1 MDRSDILEQLT
12 QDVLAYVMRGGFPE
26 SEVAHSIK
34 PEGLDERFA
43 EYETLLDLH
52 FVLKDDVVAF
62 VRNLDARLRSVRT
75 ETERVSRT
83 RRGTVDGRI
92 DWAATTKRRY
102 SGNPSDRS
110 LFVCENRSEDYDIP
124 ENVVLKRLL
133 SVVYATLETAEK
145 YLNGDYEW
153 VRETWKGDSQL
164 IENLRRVMERN
175 VHVRRIRDP
184 ETYEPTERM
193 LTAAE
198 SSRQE
203 VYREAAALLRT
214 RNRIF
219 DGDGDEIRSL
229 LDETAVTPDD
239 ENTLFELFVLFRFV
253 AALERLEDGQ
263 VQFETI
269 SSGRQEVARL
279 NGDREI
285 VLYHD
290 NSAADRDLSFLA
302 EPEADAEVA
311 SRTERVQ
318 QVALD
323 VANDYFQDRQFR
335 SHTGRPD
342 VIVLEIRDETADER
356 EYLVAE
362 VKNSTRTDTVRR
374 GIKETLEYLAFLR
387 VNEEFVF
394 EGDYFGTGWNGV
406 LVVQDLDEQTTD
418 VTEQA
423 DREIKILQASEI
435 ETQLG
440 VVLSEIL

>member
-1 MDRSDILEQLT
+1 MDRIEILEQLT

-26 SEVAHSIK
+26 SEVARSIK

-52 FVLKDDVVAF
+52 FVLKDDVVGF
-62 VRNLDARLRSVRT
+62 IGELDARLRSVRT

-124 ENVVLKRLL
+124 ENVVLKQLL
-133 SVVYATLETAEK
+133 SVVYTTLEAAEE
-145 YLNGDYEW
+145 YLDGDYEW
-153 VRETWKGDSQL
+153 VRETWKGDTEL
-164 IENLRRVMERN
+164 IADLRRVMERN

-198 SSRQE
+198 SSRQP

-214 RNRIF
+214 RDRIF
-219 DGDGDEIRSL
+219 DGDEAEIRSL

-239 ENTLFELFVLFRFV
+239 DNTLFELFVLFRFV
-253 AALERLEDGQ
+253 AVLERLEDGQ

-279 NGDREI
+279 DGDREI

-302 EPEADAEVA
+302 EPETDAGAA

-323 VANDYFQDRQFR
+323 VANGYFQERGFR
-335 SHTGRPD
+335 NHTGRPD
-342 VIVLEIRDETADER
+342 VIVLEIRDEAADER

-362 VKNSTRTDTVRR
+362 VKNSTRTDTIRR

-394 EGDYFGTGWNGV
+394 EDDYFGSGWNGV
-406 LVVQDLDEQTTD
+406 LVVQDLDEPTAD
-418 VTEQA
+418 VAEQA

-435 ETQLG
+435 EAQLG
-440 VVLSEIL
+440 TVLSEVL

>member
-1 MDRSDILEQLT
+1 MDRAEILEQLT

-26 SEVAHSIK
+26 SEVARSIK

-52 FVLKDDVVAF
+52 FVLKEDVVTF
-62 VRNLDARLRSVRT
+62 VRELDARLRSVRT

-133 SVVYATLETAEK
+133 SVVYTTLEAAEE
-145 YLNGDYEW
+145 YLDGDYEW
-153 VRETWKGDSQL
+153 VRETWKGDAQL
-164 IENLRRVMERN
+164 IEDLRRVMERN

-193 LTAAE
+193 LTVAE

-203 VYREAAALLRT
+203 VYREAATLLRT
-214 RNRIF
+214 RDRIF
-219 DGDGDEIRSL
+219 DGDEAEIRSL

-239 ENTLFELFVLFRFV
+239 DNTLFELFVLFRFV
-253 AALERLEDGQ
+253 AVLERLEDGQ
-263 VQFETI
+263 VRFETI

-279 NGDREI
+279 DGDREI

-302 EPEADAEVA
+302 EPDEA

-323 VANDYFQDRQFR
+323 VANGYFQDRSFR
-335 SHTGRPD
+335 NHTGRPD
-342 VIVLEIRDETADER
+342 VIVLEIRDEDADER

-362 VKNSTRTDTVRR
+362 VKNSTRTDTIRR

-406 LVVQDLDEQTTD
+406 LVVQDLDEPTANVD
-418 VTEQA
+418 EQA

-435 ETQLG
+435 ESQLG
-440 VVLSEIL
+440 AVLSEVL

>member
-1 MDRSDILEQLT
+1 MDRAEILEQLT

-26 SEVAHSIK
+26 SEVARSIK

-52 FVLKDDVVAF
+52 FVLKEDVVTF
-62 VRNLDARLRSVRT
+62 VRELDARLRSVRT

-133 SVVYATLETAEK
+133 SVVYTTLEAAEE
-145 YLNGDYEW
+145 YLDGDYEW
-153 VRETWKGDSQL
+153 VRETWKGDAQL
-164 IENLRRVMERN
+164 IEDLRRVMERN

-193 LTAAE
+193 LTVAE

-203 VYREAAALLRT
+203 VYREAATLLRT
-214 RNRIF
+214 RDRIF
-219 DGDGDEIRSL
+219 DGDEAEIRSL

-239 ENTLFELFVLFRFV
+239 DNTLFELFVLFRFV
-253 AALERLEDGQ
+253 AVLERLEDGQ

-279 NGDREI
+279 DGDREI

-302 EPEADAEVA
+302 EPETEAGAA

-323 VANDYFQDRQFR
+323 VANGYFEDREFR
-335 SHTGRPD
+335 NHTGRPD
-342 VIVLEIRDETADER
+342 VIVLEIRDEDADER

-362 VKNSTRTDTVRR
+362 VKNSTRTDTIRR

-394 EGDYFGTGWNGV
+394 EGDYFGTGWNGM
-406 LVVQDLDEQTTD
+406 LVVQDLDEPTANVD
-418 VTEQA
+418 EQA

-435 ETQLG
+435 ESQLG
-440 VVLSEIL
+440 TVLSEVL

>member
-26 SEVAHSIK
+26 SEVARSIK

-133 SVVYATLETAEK
+133 SVVYATLETAEE

-335 SHTGRPD
+335 NHTGRPD

>member
-26 SEVAHSIK
+26 SEVARSIK

-133 SVVYATLETAEK
+133 SVVYATLETAEE

-239 ENTLFELFVLFRFV
+239 DNTLFELFVLFRFV

-302 EPEADAEVA
+302 EPETDAEAA

-318 QVALD
+318 QVALE

-335 SHTGRPD
+335 NHTGRPD

-356 EYLVAE
+356 KYLVAE
-362 VKNSTRTDTVRR
+362 VKNSTRTDTIRR

-394 EGDYFGTGWNGV
+394 DGDYFGTGWNGV

>member
-1 MDRSDILEQLT
+1 MDRIEILEQLT

-26 SEVAHSIK
+26 SEVARSIK

-52 FVLKDDVVAF
+52 FVLKDDVVGF
-62 VRNLDARLRSVRT
+62 IGELDARLRSVRT

-124 ENVVLKRLL
+124 ENVVLKQLL
-133 SVVYATLETAEK
+133 SVVYTTLEAAEE
-145 YLNGDYEW
+145 YLDGDYEW
-153 VRETWKGDSQL
+153 VRETWKGDTEL
-164 IENLRRVMERN
+164 IADLRRVMERN

-198 SSRQE
+198 SSRQP

-214 RNRIF
+214 RDRIF
-219 DGDGDEIRSL
+219 DGDEAEIRSL

-239 ENTLFELFVLFRFV
+239 DNTLFELFVLFRFV
-253 AALERLEDGQ
+253 AVLERLEDGQ

-279 NGDREI
+279 DGDREI

-302 EPEADAEVA
+302 EPETEPGTA

-323 VANDYFQDRQFR
+323 VANGYFQKREFR
-335 SHTGRPD
+335 NHTGRPD
-342 VIVLEIRDETADER
+342 VIVLEIRDEAADER

-362 VKNSTRTDTVRR
+362 VKNSTRTDTIRR
-374 GIKETLEYLAFLR
+374 GIKEILEYLAFLR

-406 LVVQDLDEQTTD
+406 LVVQDLDEPTAD

-435 ETQLG
+435 ESELG
-440 VVLSEIL
+440 TVLSEVL

>member
-1 MDRSDILEQLT
+1 MDRDEILAQLT
-12 QDVLAYVMRGGFPE
+12 QDVLSYVMQGGFPE
-26 SEVAHSIK
+26 SEVARSIR
-34 PEGLDERFA
+34 PAGLDERFA
-43 EYETLLDLH
+43 EYESLLDLH
-52 FVLKDDVVAF
+52 FVLKGGVVEF
-62 VRNLDARLRSVRT
+62 VRELDSRLRAVRT

-102 SGNPSDRS
+102 SGNPHDRS

-133 SVVYATLETAEK
+133 SVVYTTLEAAEE

-153 VRETWKGDSQL
+153 VRETWKGDEQL
-164 IENLRRVMERN
+164 IADLRRVMERN

-184 ETYEPTERM
+184 ESYEPTERM

-198 SSRQE
+198 TARQP

-214 RNRIF
+214 RDRVF
-219 DGDGDEIRSL
+219 DGDEAEIRSL

-239 ENTLFELFVLFRFV
+239 DNTLFELFVLFRFV
-253 AALERLEDGQ
+253 AVLERLEDGQ

-279 NGDREI
+279 DGDREI

-302 EPEADAEVA
+302 EPESGPDEA

-323 VANDYFQDRQFR
+323 VANGYFQDRSFR
-335 SHTGRPD
+335 NHTGRPD
-342 VIVLEIRDETADER
+342 VIVLEIRDEDADER

-362 VKNSTRTDTVRR
+362 VKNSTRTDTIRR

-387 VNEEFVF
+387 VNEELVF

-406 LVVQDLDEQTTD
+406 LVVQDLDEPTANVD
-418 VTEQA
+418 EQA

-435 ETQLG
+435 ESRLG
-440 VVLSEIL
+440 AVLSEIL